1 MSRQLALAVRF
12 GGGGGSGAHG
22 GRAEQ
27 VGPAAGAE
35 TQAAHLHLVPAGVS
49 PTLPFASV
57 KTQRPRGTRAGGQRE
72 CARGLRAEPGL
83 GDEGKVL
90 GGPAA
95 PRQEPRPRVRA
106 AASRCPRATLAISS
120 TTRCLKLM

>member
-22 GRAEQ
+22 GRAKQ

-49 PTLPFASV
+49 PTPPFASV

-83 GDEGKVL
+83 GT
-90 GGPAA
+90 
-95 PRQEPRPRVRA
+95 RVRSSA
-106 AASRCPRATLAISS
+106 ALPRRAKSRDPESGQPPHGAHERHLPFQA
-120 TTRCLKLM
+120 RHGV